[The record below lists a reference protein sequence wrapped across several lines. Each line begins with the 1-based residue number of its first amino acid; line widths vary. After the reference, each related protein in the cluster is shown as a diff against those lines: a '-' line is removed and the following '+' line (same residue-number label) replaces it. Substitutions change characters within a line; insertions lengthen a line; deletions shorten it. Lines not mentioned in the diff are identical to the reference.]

1 MITDQDI
8 KESRNIIQKLIQ
20 EGLILPSDQKYVD
33 FFLKKAEQSLQ
44 TAQSIFKMSQEPDL
58 KESLQLPLSY
68 EGYMWTINAAYYTMF
83 YAGTALLAKYNHCLK
98 IDKGVHPLTY
108 HALVYYFLD
117 NDKKLSKHI
126 LEQYQ
131 QAENEAAELL
141 QAAEQEAREQIET
154 IKFELSKRREFTY
167 EMGKIAERNK
177 AETSIK
183 RAESFLMLIKELIL
197 S

>member
-1 MITDQDI
+1 
-8 KESRNIIQKLIQ
+8 
-20 EGLILPSDQKYVD
+20 
-33 FFLKKAEQSLQ
+33 
-44 TAQSIFKMSQEPDL
+44 
-58 KESLQLPLSY
+58 
-68 EGYMWTINAAYYTMF
+68 MF
-83 YAGTALLAKYNHCLK
+83 YAGTALLAKYNHRLK
-98 IDKGVHPLTY
+98 IDQGVHPLTY